1 MTILSNKHVTI
12 IAEMAN
18 AHEGSFLK
26 AKEIIVAAADANAD
40 IIKFQKFTANEL
52 LTKDH
57 EKFDEFK
64 KLEMSNSE
72 WKKIIKLS
80 KQKNLKVLFDVFS
93 IKSAKEVLSFNDVDG
108 IKIHTSDT
116 INPKLLKFLSNQ
128 KISILLSTGGSTFN
142 EIDEAIKILNKL
154 PKEIIL
160 LHGFQSYPTKL
171 KETNL
176 LRLNQLRKKFQKP
189 IGLMDHI
196 SGDSDM
202 STMIPLIAVGM
213 GVNIIEKHITL
224 DRSKKETDYYS
235 SLNPNEF
242 KKMVSLIRET
252 ETALGSSQ
260 PTFSKEELQYRINH
274 RKNPIL
280 KSSIKKGTILHEKLF
295 DYKRTK
301 IKINSVPFFEYKNK
315 KISKNLILG
324 TPLTSNLLENHHRVA
339 AVIACRV
346 DSERLYAK
354 PMQLLNNHPI
364 LELLIEQIKSSK
376 LIDEIILAISEK
388 PGNEI
393 FIEFALKNNIKFVI
407 GDDEDVL
414 DRLVLGAEYV
424 NCNIIFRVTSEN
436 PFIYWEGID
445 LAIKKH
451 IDGKYDFSFIDGLP
465 IGASFELINFDALEK
480 SHKKGKNK
488 HRSELCSLYIYEN
501 KKSFKINTIQA
512 PKMLHR
518 PNFRL
523 TVDTP
528 EDLIVARLIYKKL
541 GKNLKPIPLNKII
554 QYLDKNK
561 FVMDINSE
569 IPLGVTRIWS

>member
-1 MTILSNKHVTI
+1 VTILSNKHVTI

-18 AHEGSFLK
+18 AHEGNFLK
-26 AKEIIVAAADANAD
+26 AKKIIAAAADANAD

-57 EKFDEFK
+57 ENFDEFK
-64 KLEMSNSE
+64 KLEMSNLE

-80 KQKNLKVLFDVFS
+80 KQKNLKVIFDVFS
-93 IKSAKEVLSFNDVDG
+93 IKTAKEVLGFSNVDG

-142 EIDEAIKILNKL
+142 EIDEAIKILNKT

-202 STMIPLIAVGM
+202 SIMIPLIAVGM

-252 ETALGSSQ
+252 EISLGSSQ
-260 PTFSKEELQYRINH
+260 PIFSKEELKYRMNH

-301 IKINSVPFFEYKNK
+301 TKINSVPFFEYENK
-315 KISKNLILG
+315 KISKNLVSG

-354 PMQLLNNHPI
+354 PMQLLDTHPI

-393 FIEFALKNNIKFVI
+393 FVEFALRNNIKFVI

-451 IDGKYDFSFIDGLP
+451 IDGKYDFSFINGLP
-465 IGASFELINFDALEK
+465 IGTSFELINYDALKK
-480 SHKKGKNK
+480 SHKNGKDK
-488 HRSELCSLYIYEN
+488 HRSELCSLYIFEN
-501 KKSFKINTIQA
+501 KKFFKINTIQA
-512 PKMLHR
+512 PQMLHR

-528 EDLIVARLIYKKL
+528 EDLMVARLIYKKL
-541 GKNLKPIPLNKII
+541 GKNLKPIPLSKII

-561 FVMDINSE
+561 FLLDINSE